1 MLQAQEDFQPSATP
15 PLFAA
20 FLNPQNPAWAGEL
33 RGKARV
39 ESGPQSS
46 HPSLLSAQLL
56 LPLSGCLATESAR
69 RKYFTWHLP

>member
-1 MLQAQEDFQPSATP
+1 MLQAQEGFQPAATP
-15 PLFAA
+15 PPAA
-20 FLNPQNPAWAGEL
+20 FLNPLNPAWAGKL
-33 RGKARV
+33 RGKAGC

-46 HPSLLSAQLL
+46 HPSQLSAQLL